1 MKSWNKEHPLQLALR
16 EQLEPSDNQAPTAAS
31 RRTVVKLTG
40 LAGIGLALGFSLAP
54 RRAAAT
60 TGAGSEGFEPNGYV
74 HIRPDG
80 RIRIY
85 APNPEI
91 GQGVKTSLPIIVA
104 AEMGANWDDV
114 VVEQAPVDSARFGR
128 QVAGGST

>member
-16 EQLEPSDNQAPTAAS
+16 EQLEPPDNQAPTAAS

-60 TGAGSEGFEPNGYV
+60 TGAGSEGFEPQW
-74 HIRPDG
+74 IRAYPT
-80 RIRIY
+80 RW
-85 APNPEI
+85 
-91 GQGVKTSLPIIVA
+91 
-104 AEMGANWDDV
+104 ANSHLRA
-114 VVEQAPVDSARFGR
+114 QSGNRAGR
-128 QVAGGST
+128 QDLLADHRCCGNGGELG